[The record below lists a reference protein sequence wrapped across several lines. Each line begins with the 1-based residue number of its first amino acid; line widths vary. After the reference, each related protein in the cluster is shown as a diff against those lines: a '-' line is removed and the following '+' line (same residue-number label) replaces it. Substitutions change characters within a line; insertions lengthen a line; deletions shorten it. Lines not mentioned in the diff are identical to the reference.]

1 MGGGTAGTTTVPRV
15 DDATAPSTGA
25 WAAGLATLTPDGTVL
40 DTWYPS
46 PALASAE
53 EVAAL
58 AARLGATAPGTVR
71 PGPSS
76 VSELLGT
83 DISGACGSD
92 PVRRVERVPVVTYVA
107 SVDDPPQDTHDVY
120 LRLHLLSHRLVP
132 PHGAN
137 LDGMFGLLNNVV
149 WTTAGPCAV
158 EGFESTRL
166 ALQAKGTTVHV
177 LGLDKFP
184 RMTDYVVPSGVRIAD
199 ADRVRLGAHLAAGTT
214 VMHEGY
220 VNFNAGT
227 IGTVMVEGRISA
239 GVVVDDGSD
248 IGGGASIMGTLS
260 GGGTQV
266 ISVGKRS
273 LVGANAGIGISLGDD
288 CTVEAGLYV
297 TAGTRVTLPDGTVT
311 KALELSGQDGLLFI
325 RNSTTG
331 VVEAR
336 PRGGRTIALNA
347 ALHHND

>member
-1 MGGGTAGTTTVPRV
+1 MDDDSTAS
-15 DDATAPSTGA
+15 ATGA
-25 WAAGLATLTPDGTVL
+25 WAAGLATLTPDGRVL

-46 PALASAE
+46 PTLATAD
-53 EVAAL
+53 EVSHRAGDA
-58 AARLGATAPGTVR
+58 GAGAPGTVR
-71 PGPSS
+71 PGVAD
-76 VSELLGT
+76 VSALLGT
-83 DISGACGSD
+83 DVATACGPD
-92 PVRRVERVPVVTYVA
+92 PVRRVERVPVVTYIT
-107 SVDDPPQDTHDVY
+107 SLDDPPVDAHDAY
-120 LRLHLLSHRLVP
+120 LRLHLLSHRLIR

-137 LDGMFGLLNNVV
+137 LDGLFGLLSNVV
-149 WTTAGPCAV
+149 WTSVGPCAV
-158 EGFESTRL
+158 DDFEATRL
-166 ALQAKGTTVHV
+166 ALLAGGATVNV
-177 LGLDKFP
+177 LGVDKFP
-184 RMTDYVVPSGVRIAD
+184 RMTDYVLPTGVRIAD
-199 ADRVRLGAHLAAGTT
+199 ADRIRLGAHLADGTT

-227 IGTVMVEGRISA
+227 LGAVMVEGRISA

-260 GGGTQV
+260 GGGTQI

-288 CTVEAGLYV
+288 CAVEAGLYV

-311 KALELSGQDGLLFI
+311 KALELSGADGLLFI

-331 VVEAR
+331 VVEVR
-336 PRGGRTIALNA
+336 PRAGRAVELNA